1 MSVSGADLATLAAE
15 LHERLPEGTSERVPF
30 AELSTYRIGGPV
42 AVLARVRSVDAL
54 AVVAAVARRHR
65 PRLLVIGRGS
75 NLLMSDAGFSGLV
88 VLLEGDFE
96 SIDLPGPAGERD
108 EAVVR
113 AGGAVPLPVLA
124 RRAAAAGLAGLEFYV
139 GIPGSVGG
147 AVRMNAGGHGRET
160 IEVLRRAWVIDLE
173 DATSTAPDE
182 RALAELGFGYRRSNL
197 RTSDV
202 VCAAEFGVEP
212 DDVAA
217 CEARLSDIV
226 RWRREHQP
234 GGQNA
239 GSVFRNPPGDSAGR
253 LIDTA
258 GLKGLRVGGAVV
270 SEKHANFFQA
280 EPGTTARDVRDL
292 VAEVRRRV
300 AQETGVDL
308 VPELHVVG
316 DDVDDREDA

>member
-1 MSVSGADLATLAAE
+1 VSVTADLAPLAAD
-15 LHERLPEGTSERVPF
+15 LRDRLPDATTEGASF
-30 AELSTYRIGGPV
+30 AELNTYRVGGPV
-42 AVLARVRSVDAL
+42 AVLVRVHDVDAL
-54 AVVAAVARRHR
+54 ATVADAARRHQ

-75 NLLMSDAGFSGLV
+75 NLLVSDAGFSGLV
-88 VLLEGDFE
+88 VVLEGDFE
-96 SIDLPGPAGERD
+96 TIDAPAPSPQ
-108 EAVVR
+108 ALR

-124 RRAAAAGLAGLEFYV
+124 RRAAAGGLAGLEFYV

-160 IEVLRRAWVIDLE
+160 AEVLRRAWVLDLLDAEAPPTALEREVGDLE
-173 DATSTAPDE
+173 LD
-182 RALAELGFGYRRSNL
+182 YRHSNL
-197 RTSDV
+197 RPSEV
-202 VCAAEFGVEP
+202 VTAAEFTVTQ
-212 DDVAA
+212 DDPAA
-217 CEARLSDIV
+217 CEARVAEIV

-253 LIDTA
+253 LIDAA

-280 EPGTTARDVRDL
+280 DAGATARDVLDL
-292 VAEVRRRV
+292 VAEVQRRV
-300 AQETGVDL
+300 AKASGVQL

-316 DDVDDREDA
+316 DDAGGT